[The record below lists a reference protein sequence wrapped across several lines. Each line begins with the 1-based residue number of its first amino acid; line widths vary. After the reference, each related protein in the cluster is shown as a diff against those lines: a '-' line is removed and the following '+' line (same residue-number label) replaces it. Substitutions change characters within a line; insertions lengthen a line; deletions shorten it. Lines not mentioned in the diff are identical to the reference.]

1 MESDGRRLAARK
13 KKADEEAGEDELD
26 RRRNAATAVPAAEA
40 VAGEELTPARP
51 RESKDV
57 LEVRGRSGERAGDGR
72 IERSSVARTWRDSA
86 SGVNGFCTNA
96 LGGPSPRSVISS
108 SV

>member
-1 MESDGRRLAARK
+1 MVSSRAQRGIFSAGSGKSAGKIPRYARDDRLGSRRCPRCP
-13 KKADEEAGEDELD
+13 
-26 RRRNAATAVPAAEA
+26 RCPAA
-40 VAGEELTPARP
+40 PAASAYPNNSRT
-51 RESKDV
+51 R
-57 LEVRGRSGERAGDGR
+57 RA
-72 IERSSVARTWRDSA
+72 ST